1 MNTTTTSQ
9 PKASLGIIFFIA
21 FLDLFGFGIILPIFA
36 PLFFDEANVLGLTL
50 SENNRNLLYGIIL
63 GGFSLCQFLGAPV
76 MGAVSDRVGRKKA
89 LLFMFVIN
97 GIGALCFAWSVL
109 AQNLYLLLLSRF
121 VPGLFGSSLMITQTI
136 IADISSPETKAKNF
150 GLIGVAFGLGFIFG
164 PIVGAILGDFNF
176 AVPFA
181 VAGILTFVNGA
192 IMWLAL
198 PETLVKKSTA
208 RINLLSSFINLKR
221 AFSTPKLKQ
230 IFLVVFFLNVGFA
243 LFTQFFQ
250 VYLIE
255 IFSFS
260 QREIGYMFAWIGI
273 WIAITQGGILRPIA
287 NRYSPVN
294 ILKWTIPLFA
304 LTYLLMALPSSAL
317 WLAASLVLF
326 SIFQGLTFPNTL
338 AIISNLADE
347 SVQGETIGINQS
359 VQSFAY
365 GFPPILASFTLSIN
379 LKFPNWF
386 GFGCTLLAFVLFYFA
401 FVRKGNNDQLK

>member
-1 MNTTTTSQ
+1 MSTTAVNR
-9 PKASLGIIFFIA
+9 PKASLVIIFFIA

-36 PLFFDEANVLGLTL
+36 PLFFDEANVLGLSM
-50 SENNRNLLYGIIL
+50 SENTRNLMYGLIL

-89 LLFMFVIN
+89 LLFMFIIN
-97 GIGALCFAWSVL
+97 GIGALCFAWAIL
-109 AQNLYLLLLSRF
+109 AQNLFLIFLSRF
-121 VPGLFGSSLMITQTI
+121 LPGMFGSSLMITQTV

-150 GLIGVAFGLGFIFG
+150 GLVGVAFGLGFIFG
-164 PIVGAILGDFNF
+164 PIAGALLGDKNF

-181 VAGILTFVNGA
+181 VAGVLTFINGA
-192 IMWLAL
+192 FMWYAL
-198 PETLVKKSTA
+198 PETLIKKATG
-208 RINLLSSFINLKR
+208 RINLLSGFANLKK
-221 AFSTPKLKQ
+221 AFTTPKLKQ
-230 IFLVVFFLNVGFA
+230 IFWVVFFLNMGFA

-255 IFSFS
+255 IFDFS

-287 NRYSPVN
+287 NRYSSIN
-294 ILKWTIPLFA
+294 ILKFTIPLFA
-304 LTYLLMALPSSAL
+304 FTYILLALPNNVAL
-317 WLAASLVLF
+317 LACALVLF
-326 SIFQGLTFPNTL
+326 AIFQGLTFPNTL
-338 AIISNLADE
+338 AIVSNLADE
-347 SVQGETIGINQS
+347 TVQGETIGINQS

-386 GFGCTLLAFVLFYFA
+386 GFACTIFAFVLFYFA
-401 FVRKGNNDQLK
+401 FIRKGK

>member
-1 MNTTTTSQ
+1 MSTKRASQ

-36 PLFFDEANVLGLTL
+36 PLFFDESNVLGLTL
-50 SENNRNLLYGIIL
+50 SENSRNLLYGIIL

-97 GIGALCFAWSVL
+97 GIGALCFAWSII
-109 AQNLYLLLLSRF
+109 AQNLFLLLLSRF
-121 VPGLFGSSLMITQTI
+121 LPGLFGSSLMITQTV
-136 IADISSPETKAKNF
+136 IADISTPKTKAKNF
-150 GLIGVAFGLGFIFG
+150 GIVGVAFGLGFIFG
-164 PIVGAILGDFNF
+164 PIVGAILGNINF

-181 VAGILTFVNGA
+181 VAGILTFINGI
-192 IMWLAL
+192 IMWYAL
-198 PETLVKKSTA
+198 PETLVKKA
-208 RINLLSSFINLKR
+208 IGRVNLLSGFINLKK
-221 AFSTPKLKQ
+221 AFTTPKLKQ
-230 IFLVVFFLNVGFA
+230 IFLVVFFLNMGFA

-287 NRYSPVN
+287 NRFSPIN

-304 LTYLLMALPSSAL
+304 ITYIILAIPTQVV
-317 WLAASLVLF
+317 WLAAALVLF

-338 AIISNLADE
+338 AVVSNLADE
-347 SVQGETIGINQS
+347 TVQGETIGINQS

-386 GFGCTLLAFVLFYFA
+386 GFVCTMLAFVFFYFA
-401 FVRKGNNDQLK
+401 FIRRR

>member
-1 MNTTTTSQ
+1 MSTTTESR

-36 PLFFDEANVLGLTL
+36 PLFFDEANILGLTL
-50 SENNRNLLYGIIL
+50 SENARNLLYGIVL

-89 LLFMFVIN
+89 LLFMFCVN
-97 GIGALCFAWSVL
+97 GIGALCFAWSIL
-109 AQNLYLLLLSRF
+109 AQNLGLLLLSRF
-121 VPGLFGSSLMITQTI
+121 LPGLFGSSLMITQTV
-136 IADISSPETKAKNF
+136 IADISSPKTKAKNF

-164 PIVGAILGDFNF
+164 PIAGAILGNINF
-176 AVPFA
+176 AIPFA
-181 VAGILTFVNGA
+181 VAGTLTFLNGA
-192 IMWLAL
+192 FMWFAL
-198 PETLVKKSTA
+198 PETLVKKASG
-208 RINLLSSFINLKR
+208 RINLLSGITNLKK
-221 AFSTPKLKQ
+221 AFTTPKLKQ
-230 IFLVVFFLNVGFA
+230 IFLVVFFLNMGFA

-287 NRYSPVN
+287 NRFSPVN
-294 ILKWTIPLFA
+294 ILKFTIPLFA
-304 LTYLLMALPSSAL
+304 LTYLLAALPTNAV
-317 WLAASLVLF
+317 WLAAALVLF

-338 AIISNLADE
+338 AIISNLANN

-386 GFGCTLLAFVLFYFA
+386 GFACTMLAFVLFYFA
-401 FVRKGNNDQLK
+401 FIKKKD

>member
-1 MNTTTTSQ
+1 V
-9 PKASLGIIFFIA
+9 LYIFLFLPHNEYKNIA

-50 SENNRNLLYGIIL
+50 SENTRNLLYGIIL

-89 LLFMFVIN
+89 LLFMFIIN
-97 GIGALCFAWSVL
+97 GIGALCFAWSIL
-109 AQNLYLLLLSRF
+109 TQNLILLLISRF
-121 VPGLFGSSLMITQTI
+121 LPGLFGSSLMITQTV

-164 PIVGAILGDFNF
+164 PIAGAILGDIDF

-181 VAGILTFVNGA
+181 VAGILTFINGI
-192 IMWLAL
+192 IMWYAL
-198 PETLVKKSTA
+198 PETLVKKATG
-208 RINLLSSFINLKR
+208 RVNLLSGFSNLKK
-221 AFSTPKLKQ
+221 AFTTPKLKQ
-230 IFLVVFFLNVGFA
+230 IFLVVFFLNMGFA

-287 NRYSPVN
+287 NRFSSIN
-294 ILKWTIPLFA
+294 ILKWSNYLYNIGH
-304 LTYLLMALPSSAL
+304 TY
-317 WLAASLVLF
+317 ASCLVGSCIGVVCYF
-326 SIFQGLTFPNTL
+326 S
-338 AIISNLADE
+338 
-347 SVQGETIGINQS
+347 
-359 VQSFAY
+359 
-365 GFPPILASFTLSIN
+365 GFNFS
-379 LKFPNWF
+379 
-386 GFGCTLLAFVLFYFA
+386 
-401 FVRKGNNDQLK
+401 